1 MLNRSEPDQVISV
14 LSADDLTPNASS
26 KTELANKDIIT
37 HGPAKTLVLAKPA
50 TQKSDSSIAEVL
62 VNEYVNNGDKQSK
75 KSYDSSASSTGREC
89 LMVRLYR
96 FVFSFRP
103 THLPTCLSSVD
114 QVSLMND
121 RHSVEIRSRVGR
133 LSTDYRPRGDR
144 NFTDSR
150 RHICIHKLYLD
161 TVKASVTR

>member
-26 KTELANKDIIT
+26 KTELANKDIIS

-75 KSYDSSASSTGREC
+75 KSYDSAASLTGREC

-103 THLPTCLSSVD
+103 THLPTCRSIVD
-114 QVSLMND
+114 QVSTDALGRD
-121 RHSVEIRSRVGR
+121 SVACGSTLNR
-133 LSTDYRPRGDR
+133 LSSERRPKFHRQPPTCVGGYVDRG
-144 NFTDSR
+144 NL
-150 RHICIHKLYLD
+150 LY
-161 TVKASVTR
+161 T